1 MAQTNRSPSPY
12 AYAKSKPVFLLIP
25 PDAKTVYVIQSNT
38 NYVEKGLSMENLA
51 QLGGTLS
58 LPAG

>member
-1 MAQTNRSPSPY
+1 V
-12 AYAKSKPVFLLIP
+12 YAKSKPVFLLIP
-25 PDAKTVYVIQSNT
+25 PDAKTVYVIQSYT